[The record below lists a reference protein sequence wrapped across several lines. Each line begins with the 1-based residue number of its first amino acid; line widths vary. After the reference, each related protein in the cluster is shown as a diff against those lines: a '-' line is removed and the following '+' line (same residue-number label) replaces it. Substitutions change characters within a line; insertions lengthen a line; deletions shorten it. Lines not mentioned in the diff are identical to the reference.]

1 MHEFSHIAR
10 PDEFGECDPT
20 NGKIPGANGFKDGLL
35 SLQGTSMATPL
46 TAGHASLI
54 RQYFEEGYYPNGI
67 KGDGRSLT
75 NPSATLIKGVLMNG
89 AQVNIFSLYSSV
101 SLFEEMMLTMMLHY
115 CCWCRI

>member
-1 MHEFSHIAR
+1 MSRLLLITYQLSKAR
-10 PDEFGECDPT
+10 PDEFGECDPG
-20 NGKIPGANGFKDGLL
+20 NGKIPGANGYKDGLL

-75 NPSATLIKGVLMNG
+75 NPSATLIKAVLMNG
-89 AQVNIFSLYSSV
+89 AQVNTFFAFFRCIIQNLYAN
-101 SLFEEMMLTMMLHY
+101 TA
-115 CCWCRI
+115 CRT